1 MQDILKRSGKE
12 IVKVGDLTQIR
23 KKFICKNLLIF
34 YGILNLSQENVMM
47 MNSLSSYQRSR

>member
-23 KKFICKNLLIF
+23 KKFICKNLPIF
-34 YGILNLSQENVMM
+34 YEKLNLSQKNVMM